1 MPVRYVHLFEE
12 GGRRCLLIDDF
23 ASGEFRRAQRVLD
36 LTNGEV
42 QVRKIEHPRLRLSQ
56 AQASP
61 DPEIRIMQYLNA
73 NRPAGT
79 SLPHIAELIRHSDFI
94 WPQTQADTE
103 PKVSRAS
110 HWKYYNGRDLDY
122 FLETYR
128 GLRPLECIPDAFIGR
143 FAHQMLL
150 ALQFLYQLR
159 VVHRDIHLGNI
170 FLEYDTQRVDSIP
183 NFYLGDFGEAQ
194 KVLLA
199 PGIDNPVQLAGWFP
213 APTDLTPRYQI
224 SEDLRQLAE
233 VVKLLARHG
242 RLVEGTE
249 DGNRV
254 IEEHGVERAIE
265 LALLR
270 CSPVIQGLLK
280 LLNDAADAHE
290 GPIGPPRI
298 DPITGTQQ
306 PARRPLPGLRP
317 MIRTIAEAIA
327 AGRFASVL
335 STAWVRDVILDNLA
349 TLTPRFYRHPDNFW
363 ASRRRVLGPWYEARV
378 DTETMHISD
387 TDMEALDHERREG
400 GDDDDDDYYADDD
413 EDNDAESDE

>member
-1 MPVRYVHLFEE
+1 TSIEQTSNSKHAP
-12 GGRRCLLIDDF
+12 
-23 ASGEFRRAQRVLD
+23 
-36 LTNGEV
+36 
-42 QVRKIEHPRLRLSQ
+42 QVRPPLRRGRSTVPSHRRLRLRGVPKS
-56 AQASP
+56 STGLGSDDWR
-61 DPEIRIMQYLNA
+61 DP
-73 NRPAGT
+73 GT

-94 WPQTQADTE
+94 WPQTRANTE

-110 HWKYYNGRDLDY
+110 YWKYYNGRDLDH

-128 GLRPLECIPDAFIGR
+128 CLRPKECIPDAFIGR

-150 ALQFLYQLR
+150 ALQFLYRFR

-170 FLEYDTQRVDSIP
+170 FLEYDTQLVDSMP

-199 PGIDNPVQLAGWFP
+199 PGIDNPVQLAGWFR
-213 APTDLTPRYQI
+213 ALTDLTPRYQI

-265 LALLR
+265 LALLT

-290 GPIGPPRI
+290 GSIGPPRI

-306 PARRPLPGLRP
+306 LARRPLPDLRP

-335 STAWVRDVILDNLA
+335 STTWVRDVMLDDLA
-349 TLTPRFYRHPDNFW
+349 TLTPRFCRHSDNLR
-363 ASRRRVLGPWYEARV
+363 ALRRRVLGPWYEARV
-378 DTETMHISD
+378 DTETMQISD
-387 TDMEALDHERREG
+387 TDMEALDHERRDG
-400 GDDDDDDYYADDD
+400 GDDDDDDDDHYADDD
-413 EDNDAESDE
+413 EVSEAESDE